1 MQKFVTYFRVSTKQ
15 QGASGLGLEAQ
26 EAAVKRYVA
35 EVGGEIIAPAF
46 TEIESGKVKDRP
58 ELKKAIAHARRHKA
72 KLLVAKL
79 DRLSRN
85 LAFVATL
92 MDSKVDF
99 IACDNPHAN
108 TLTIHILAAV
118 GQEEARAIS
127 ARTKAALEA
136 AKARGTL
143 LGSSRPGHWEGRED
157 RRAAGQKKAT
167 EKAAKV
173 KKEKRLADVADLLPA
188 LKELK
193 EEGRSLR
200 AIATEME
207 SRGTTS
213 PTGAPWNPMMVMRLL
228 K

>member
-1 MQKFVTYFRVSTKQ
+1 MQKFVAYYRVSTKQ
-15 QGASGLGLEAQ
+15 QGTSGLGLEAQ
-26 EAAVKRYVA
+26 ETAVKRYVA

-46 TEIESGKVKDRP
+46 TEVESGKVKDRP
-58 ELKKAIAHARRHKA
+58 ELKKAIVHARRHKA

-136 AKARGTL
+136 AKARGTP

-157 RRAAGQKKAT
+157 RRTAGQKKAT
-167 EKAAKV
+167 EKAAKL
-173 KKEKRLADVADLLPA
+173 KKEKRLADVADLLPT

-213 PTGAPWNPMMVMRLL
+213 PTGTPWNPMMVMRLL